1 MNSALLFSG
10 FVGLLVLQ
18 RFWELK
24 RSQQN
29 IKILLESGGEE
40 FFPRHYP
47 VMVALHSGWIL
58 SMLLEVWTLEREFS
72 WQLAGPS
79 MVLVIIG
86 QGLRYH
92 AILTLGTHWNTK
104 IVLVPGKAAL
114 RSGLYRYF
122 RHPNYLG
129 VVLEIAFFPLLH
141 SAIGTA
147 IFFSIAN
154 AILLSHRIRCEE
166 KALTDYCA
174 YQQVF
179 ED

>member
-1 MNSALLFSG
+1 MSSALLFSG

-79 MVLVIIG
+79 MILVIIG

-92 AILTLGTHWNTK
+92 AILTCL
-104 IVLVPGKAAL
+104 
-114 RSGLYRYF
+114 LYTSPSPRDVEES
-122 RHPNYLG
+122 RMPS
-129 VVLEIAFFPLLH
+129 
-141 SAIGTA
+141 SA
-147 IFFSIAN
+147 
-154 AILLSHRIRCEE
+154 
-166 KALTDYCA
+166 
-174 YQQVF
+174 
-179 ED
+179 

>member
-1 MNSALLFSG
+1 MSSAILFSG
-10 FVGLLVLQ
+10 IVGLLVLQ

-29 IKILLESGGEE
+29 IKLLLENGGEE

-58 SMLLEVWTLEREFS
+58 SMLLEVWFLEREFS
-72 WQLAGPS
+72 WLLAGPS
-79 MVLVIIG
+79 IIFVIIG

-114 RSGLYRYF
+114 RSGLYRCL
-122 RHPNYLG
+122 RPTN
-129 VVLEIAFFPLLH
+129 
-141 SAIGTA
+141 
-147 IFFSIAN
+147 
-154 AILLSHRIRCEE
+154 
-166 KALTDYCA
+166 
-174 YQQVF
+174 
-179 ED
+179 

>member
-1 MNSALLFSG
+1 MSSPILFIG

-18 RFWELK
+18 RLWELK

-58 SMLLEVWTLEREFS
+58 SMLLEVWFLEGQFS
-72 WQLAGPS
+72 WLLAGPS
-79 MVLVIIG
+79 MIFVIIG

-104 IVLVPGKAAL
+104 IVLVPEKAAL

-141 SAIGTA
+141 SAIWTA
-147 IFFSIAN
+147 IFFSIGN

>member
-1 MNSALLFSG
+1 M
-10 FVGLLVLQ
+10 
-18 RFWELK
+18 
-24 RSQQN
+24 
-29 IKILLESGGEE
+29 I
-40 FFPRHYP
+40 
-47 VMVALHSGWIL
+47 
-58 SMLLEVWTLEREFS
+58 
-72 WQLAGPS
+72 
-79 MVLVIIG
+79 LVIMG

-92 AILTLGTHWNTK
+92 AILTLGTHCNTK

-141 SAIGTA
+141 SAIWTA

-154 AILLSHRIRCEE
+154 AILLAHRIRCEE

>member
-1 MNSALLFSG
+1 MSSALLFSG

-58 SMLLEVWTLEREFS
+58 SMLLEVWTLERKFS
-72 WQLAGPS
+72 WLLAGPS
-79 MVLVIIG
+79 MILVIIG

-92 AILTLGTHWNTK
+92 AILTLGTHWNC
-104 IVLVPGKAAL
+104 L
-114 RSGLYRYF
+114 LYTSPSPR
-122 RHPNYLG
+122 
-129 VVLEIAFFPLLH
+129 
-141 SAIGTA
+141 
-147 IFFSIAN
+147 
-154 AILLSHRIRCEE
+154 
-166 KALTDYCA
+166 D
-174 YQQVF
+174 
-179 ED
+179 

>member
-1 MNSALLFSG
+1 MSTTILFSG
-10 FVGLLVLQ
+10 IVGLLVLQ
-18 RFWELK
+18 RLWELK

-29 IKILLESGGEE
+29 IKILLENGGKE
-40 FFPRHYP
+40 FFPRHYS

-58 SMLLEVWTLEREFS
+58 SMLFEVWTLEREFS

-79 MVLVIIG
+79 MILVIIG

-154 AILLSHRIRCEE
+154 AILLAHRIRCEE

-179 ED
+179 KN

>member
-1 MNSALLFSG
+1 MSSAILFSG
-10 FVGLLVLQ
+10 IVGLLVLQ

-29 IKILLESGGEE
+29 IKFLLENGGEE
-40 FFPRHYP
+40 FFPRHHT

-58 SMLLEVWTLEREFS
+58 SMLLEVWLLEREFS
-72 WQLAGPS
+72 WLLAGPS
-79 MVLVIIG
+79 IIFVIIG

-104 IVLVPGKAAL
+104 IVLVPKKNAL
-114 RSGLYRYF
+114 RSGLYRYI
-122 RHPNYLG
+122 RHPNYYG

-141 SAIGTA
+141 SAIWTA

-154 AILLSHRIRCEE
+154 AILLAHRIRCEE

-179 ED
+179 KD

>member
-1 MNSALLFSG
+1 M
-10 FVGLLVLQ
+10 
-18 RFWELK
+18 
-24 RSQQN
+24 
-29 IKILLESGGEE
+29 I
-40 FFPRHYP
+40 
-47 VMVALHSGWIL
+47 
-58 SMLLEVWTLEREFS
+58 
-72 WQLAGPS
+72 
-79 MVLVIIG
+79 LVIIG
-86 QGLRYH
+86 QLRYH

-129 VVLEIAFFPLLH
+129 SLRNCFFPLLH
-141 SAIGTA
+141 SAIWTA
-147 IFFSIAN
+147 IFFSLPMPFFSLIKFVVK
-154 AILLSHRIRCEE
+154 